1 MTTMNK
7 NIYIFILFFFA
18 LFAPAESNAQY
29 KTVVLKSN
37 DNIFF
42 ELKSGN
48 RRFVIQDVFDLK
60 GKEIILGDNVILEFK
75 GGSLINGKIK
85 GKQTLI
91 EAGLTAIFKNITNTG
106 TFRCEAVYPQWFG
119 ANADGK
125 HDCSDAIQQAI
136 DFAVNSYVVGN
147 PWDIQQIEGNGLK
160 VALVAGSYLL
170 KKPIYIRSYTQLEGY
185 GRGVSKL
192 VNGGINDGRA
202 LVYFGDW
209 ENNKRNKVHNASISN
224 FSINGDGKNCIGV
237 YSLAQYSLIEKLFIT
252 KCKAYGIY
260 SNESWC
266 TYIKNC
272 HFIYN
277 AIDSDGY
284 TIYLTGRSSGWGGN
298 AVTISECEFL
308 GLEVYDD
315 IKDNDRVF
323 KGNCI
328 YSENGNGIRI
338 INSTFQQLNDCITL
352 NSSGA
357 GITVENCYFE
367 AVNTPITGILYGD
380 NIINNFFT
388 APLYSNVII
397 KSERMQGCS
406 VVNNTVSAGLPDC
419 VIVGSGR
426 NTKDLLFYGNTFT
439 GNFRSGTELTFSK
452 EVLDYIKKTTSNHTV
467 TNSGRII
474 GVGVNS
480 K

>member
-1 MTTMNK
+1 MSRK
-7 NIYIFILFFFA
+7 CLLLFFV
-18 LFAPAESNAQY
+18 LLINASLLAQTKY
-29 KTVVLKSN
+29 ETVVLQSN
-37 DNIFF
+37 DDVVSI
-42 ELKSGN
+42 LKNGN
-48 RRFVIQDVFDLK
+48 KKYVISHDYDLK
-60 GKEIILGDNVILEFK
+60 GKEVVIGANSILVFQ
-75 GGSLINGKIK
+75 GGSLSNGKIR
-85 GKQTLI
+85 GNQTIL
-91 EAGLTAIFKNITNTG
+91 EAGLERIFCSIENTG
-106 TFRCEAVYPQWFG
+106 TFQCLAVYPQWFG
-119 ANADGK
+119 AKADGK
-125 HDCSDAIQQAI
+125 HDCSDAIQKAI
-136 DFAVNSYVVGN
+136 DFAVNGNVVGN
-147 PWDIQQIEGNGLK
+147 PWDIQQIEGYCLK
-160 VALVAGSYLL
+160 VLLPAGSYLL
-170 KKPIYIRSYTQLEGY
+170 SKPIYIRSYTHLEGQ
-185 GRGVSKL
+185 GRGITKI
-192 VNGGINDGRA
+192 VNGSINDGRA
-202 LVYFGDW
+202 LIYLGDW
-209 ENNKRNKVHNASISN
+209 ENNNRNKIHNASISN
-224 FSINGDGKNCIGV
+224 FSINGNDKKCIGV
-237 YSLAQYSLIEKLFIT
+237 YSLAQYSFIEKLFIT
-252 KCKAYGIY
+252 KCKVYGIY

-419 VIVGSGR
+419 VIVGSGL
-426 NTKDLLFYGNTFT
+426 NNKDLLFYGNTFT
-439 GNFRSGTELTFSK
+439 GNFRSGSELTFSK
-452 EVLDYIKKTTSNHTV
+452 EVLNYLKKAKSNQVV
-467 TNSGRII
+467 TNTGNAF
-474 GVGVNS
+474 GVET

>member
-7 NIYIFILFFFA
+7 NIYILILF
-18 LFAPAESNAQY
+18 LLSLIYPTEISAQH
-29 KTVVLKSN
+29 KTVVLNSN
-37 DNIFF
+37 ENIFSA
-42 ELKSGN
+42 LKYGN
-48 RRFVIQDVFDLK
+48 KRFVIQDSFDLK
-60 GKEIILGDNVILEFK
+60 GKEIVVGDNVILEFK
-75 GGSLINGKIK
+75 GGCLKNGKIK

-91 EAGLTAIFKNITNTG
+91 EAGLTTIFKNITNTG
-106 TFRCEAVYPQWFG
+106 SFRCEAVYPQWFG
-119 ANADGK
+119 AKADGK
-125 HDCSDAIQQAI
+125 HDCSDAIQEAI
-136 DFAVNSYVVGN
+136 DFAINGNVVGN
-147 PWDIQQIEGNGLK
+147 PWDIQQIEGYSLK
-160 VALVAGSYLL
+160 VLLPAGSYLL
-170 KKPIYIRSYTQLEGY
+170 SKPIYIRSYTHLEGQ
-185 GRGVSKL
+185 GRGVTKI
-192 VNGGINDGRA
+192 VNGSINDGRA
-202 LVYFGDW
+202 LIYLGDW
-209 ENNKRNKVHNASISN
+209 ENNNRNKIHNSSISN
-224 FSINGDGKNCIGV
+224 FSINGNDKKCIGV
-237 YSLAQYSLIEKLFIT
+237 YSLAQYSFMEKLFIT
-252 KCKAYGIY
+252 KCKVYGIY

-352 NSSGA
+352 NSSGT

-406 VVNNTVSAGLPDC
+406 VVNNTVSALLPDC
-419 VIVGSGR
+419 VIVGSDR

-439 GNFRSGTELTFSK
+439 GNFRSGTELTFSNEILK
-452 EVLDYIKKTTSNHTV
+452 YIRKTKSNRVV
-467 TNSGRII
+467 TNSGNVY
-474 GVGVNS
+474 GVGVDA